1 MCVSLSFF
9 LSLSLSPSLSLS
21 LVRFS
26 PSLSFPRSLCV
37 QFAPGIAQLTALML
51 PPEVGWGKRRTQQSP
66 ITGFLMKGILQCISS
81 KNWDPWYP
89 YTAALIAFLVGTV
102 QRRGI
107 ARCSFQSFR
116 KKGFVIWSLPQANP
130 RFSNKQFLSRLKTQA
145 LSP

>member
-1 MCVSLSFF
+1 MRISFVLP
-9 LSLSLSPSLSLS
+9 LSLSLSVSLSLS
-21 LVRFS
+21 RSLL
-26 PSLSFPRSLCV
+26 SLSLFPPLSLCPIR
-37 QFAPGIAQLTALML
+37 PGIAQLTALML